1 MIWLVKTREKA
12 ITDGI
17 KSSYV
22 FLKKCMEPADKYI
35 NKIKTKK
42 ITPEL
47 KANVNYHLYQLIE
60 LYVDCKIV
68 SKWLSLKNDEEKL
81 EFFLHFTDIDYLK
94 TICDFTNSYCSQFE
108 YNSFSDSMKKV
119 ISSLYNEYIS
129 DFKNAFQE
137 CVEEFNI
144 QNIPEGLSKTD
155 AISSLLSFYINQGA
169 WTALR
174 IIPTN
179 YCAFEKIMFHGK
191 EQFNF
196 DYIVNPIMTFNK
208 NFELEPVFDNQQFF
222 SDSARD
228 CFLYFLTL
236 TKKIY
241 NSEIEIRLDRIEAD
255 VEILK
260 RNDNEKTKI
269 LEALTQFL
277 DEDIY
282 KNHKNKKFAYYQ
294 TLSHEELIN
303 CFYDFYKVP
312 HDFLDIIQTE
322 PFEGKIILSKDFRIA
337 NNYQTLIISYLDRF
351 VNNRKDMDLIKILF
365 HIESKN
371 PAALKYK
378 KRLFT
383 FIDFINEH
391 TKYK

>member
-35 NKIKTKK
+35 NKIKIKK

-68 SKWLSLKNDEEKL
+68 SKWLSLKNDEERL
-81 EFFLHFTDIDYLK
+81 DFFLHFTDIDYLK
-94 TICDFTNSYCSQFE
+94 RICDFTNSYCSQFE
-108 YNSFSDSMKKV
+108 YNSFSDSMKNV

-137 CVEEFNI
+137 CVDQFNI
-144 QNIPEGLSKTD
+144 QIIPDGLTKID
-155 AISSLLSFYINQGA
+155 VISSMLSFYINQGA

-179 YCAFEKIMFHGK
+179 YCAFKKIMFHGK

-241 NSEIEIRLDRIEAD
+241 DSEIEIRLDRIEAD

-260 RNDNEKTKI
+260 GNDNEKTKI
-269 LEALTQFL
+269 LEALTQL
-277 DEDIY
+277 VNENNQNQKLI
-282 KNHKNKKFAYYQ
+282 YYQ
-294 TLSHEELIN
+294 SLTHDELIKL
-303 CFYDFYKVP
+303 FYQIYVVP
-312 HDFLDIIQTE
+312 KNFFDILQTY
-322 PFEGKIILSKDFRIA
+322 PFENKIILKNDFKIRYGFQA
-337 NNYQTLIISYLDRF
+337 LIISYLSERIDGQNEITLLK
-351 VNNRKDMDLIKILF
+351 VLF
-365 HIESKN
+365 HIKAKN
-371 PAALKYK
+371 PQSEKYVDRLDNFKSFIK
-378 KRLFT
+378 KYA
-383 FIDFINEH
+383 
-391 TKYK
+391 K

>member
-35 NKIKTKK
+35 DRIKTKK
-42 ITPEL
+42 ITNEL
-47 KANVNYHLYQLIE
+47 KSNVNYHLYQLIE

-68 SKWLSLKNDEEKL
+68 SKWLSLKTDDEKL
-81 EFFLHFTDIDYLK
+81 DFFLHFTDIDYLK
-94 TICDFTNSYCSQFE
+94 RICDFTKSYCSQFE
-108 YNSFSDSMKKV
+108 YNLFSDSMKNV

-137 CVEEFNI
+137 CVDQFNI
-144 QNIPEGLSKTD
+144 QIIPDGLTRTD
-155 AISSLLSFYINQGA
+155 VISSMLSFYINQGA

-174 IIPTN
+174 IIPTKF
-179 YCAFEKIMFHGK
+179 CAFEKIMFHGK

-208 NFELEPVFDNQQFF
+208 NFELEPVFDNQQFY
-222 SDSARD
+222 SDAARD

-241 NSEIEIRLDRIEAD
+241 DSEIEIRLDRLEAN

-260 RNDNEKTKI
+260 RNDIEKTNM
-269 LEALTQFL
+269 LMVLTQFM
-277 DEDIY
+277 DEY
-282 KNHKNKKFAYYQ
+282 LSKKNQNNKLVYYQ
-294 TLSHEELIN
+294 SL
-303 CFYDFYKVP
+303 P
-312 HDFLDIIQTE
+312 HDKLV
-322 PFEGKIILSKDFRIA
+322 K
-337 NNYQTLIISYLDRF
+337 
-351 VNNRKDMDLIKILF
+351 LF
-365 HIESKN
+365 YH
-371 PAALKYK
+371 
-378 KRLFT
+378 
-383 FIDFINEH
+383 
-391 TKYK
+391 